1 MLQMRTRYDQVQG
14 DQKLEVKNKIEILFQ
29 RRDLQG
35 DRQPCILLFQ
45 LKEDIHRI
53 TWLINKNF

>member
-1 MLQMRTRYDQVQG
+1 MLQMRTQYDQVQG

-35 DRQPCILLFQ
+35 DRQP
-45 LKEDIHRI
+45 
-53 TWLINKNF
+53 